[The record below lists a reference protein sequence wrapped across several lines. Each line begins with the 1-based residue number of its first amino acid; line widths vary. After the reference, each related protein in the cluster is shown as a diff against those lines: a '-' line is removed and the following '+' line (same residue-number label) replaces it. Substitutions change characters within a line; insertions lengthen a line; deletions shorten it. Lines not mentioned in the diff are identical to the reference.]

1 MSRPTPTPPP
11 PGCSPEEI
19 AQQIAAFEK
28 AGGKI
33 RRIPAGEMALTDPQ
47 SLAQISDNDQERKR
61 QKAAAAAA
69 KAARVFR

>member
-11 PGCSPEEI
+11 PGFSPEEI
-19 AQQIAAFEK
+19 AAQIAAFEK
-28 AGGKI
+28 AGGKVKQV
-33 RRIPAGEMALTDPQ
+33 PFGKLALTEPQ

-69 KAARVFR
+69 KAARAFR